1 MHCYKARHA
10 LKTKW
15 KLKIEEDNED
25 LFNKNRKIGQKII
38 QFQENSMM
46 NRIIMRKAKPAM
58 AAHCRRSVESLI
70 RLL

>member
-1 MHCYKARHA
+1 M
-10 LKTKW
+10 
-15 KLKIEEDNED
+15 KIEEDNED
-25 LFNKNRKIGQKII
+25 LEESKNRSEKII